1 MVWWMYRHQCPVMWL
16 DHQPT
21 NHLREQ
27 CSGYFAL
34 SLALHRHRHRRGSAS
49 WQPYSY
55 SGVVT
60 SRGRIGESKRTGG
73 GAVWWDG
80 IPRFLRARGPAAAV
94 RPGAVQFCRRAGAEI
109 IAGCRWPPN
118 ASRLA
123 TTEGME
129 RKARRRPQAINRHRR
144 ATAAVRGTTSKWG
157 SGRAERLVAAACAP
171 IHVSPQW
178 SEVK

>member
-1 MVWWMYRHQCPVMWL
+1 MQRVLCTLARTAPAPAPAPAPSRLCVLATLQLQC
-16 DHQPT
+16 
-21 NHLREQ
+21 
-27 CSGYFAL
+27 
-34 SLALHRHRHRRGSAS
+34 
-49 WQPYSY
+49 
-55 SGVVT
+55 VVT